1 MFPQSARPGHRRH
14 VPVAAAGFALM
25 AAMVGPLVQPATA
38 GSLPAVRRGPAAA
51 VDSQA
56 AAGLATPS
64 VAWTPCRD
72 GFQCATVRAP
82 LDYDNPGGDKVSL
95 SVIRRPAAVRNERI
109 GSLMVD
115 PGGPGVS
122 GVDFVRELVKYLP
135 PVLRARFDV
144 VGFDPRGVRRS
155 TPVRCFT
162 TAAEANEV
170 RPPFTFPVTPAE
182 EQLQRRYLT
191 RLGVACARHAG
202 AILAHVSTAD
212 AARDMDF
219 LRGALGDQR
228 MSYWGLS
235 YGSMLGQTYANLFP
249 DKVRAMVIDG
259 VIDPRRWVGRGAAG
273 KTVPLGARLRS
284 DVGAQKTLNEFF
296 RLCDQAGPAG
306 CALAGSSA
314 RRYAA
319 LAARLRAH
327 PQEIPGGTVTYALF
341 VSGTLGALHSSH
353 TWPDAATF
361 FADLEK
367 RAKPAVLARDL
378 AILRS
383 RLGLGAAAQEPYPNV
398 LEGKP
403 AVACSDA
410 NNPDTFTAWT
420 TAAARTERQHGYF
433 GRPWTWSWSECLTWP
448 KTAGQDRYVGPW
460 TARTARPVLV
470 VGNYFD
476 PATHYGGAV
485 AASQLLPRSR
495 LLTYAGWGHVAYL
508 AGNFCVDRA
517 VTRYLVTVRTPAAGK
532 VCRPEGSPFGPGEAV
547 SGSGP
552 AALIAA
558 ATLPEAVRRALSRW

>member
-25 AAMVGPLVQPATA
+25 AAMVGPLVPPATA
-38 GSLPAVRRGPAAA
+38 GSLPTVRSGPAAVTDSRA
-51 VDSQA
+51 V
-56 AAGLATPS
+56 AGLATRS
-64 VAWTPCRD
+64 VAWKPCRD

-82 LDYDNPGGDKVSL
+82 LDYDNPGGATVSL
-95 SVIRRPAAVRNERI
+95 SVIRRPAATRSERI
-109 GSLMVD
+109 GSLMVN

-122 GVDFVRELVKYLP
+122 GVDFVRDLVKFLP

-155 TPVRCFT
+155 TPVRCFS
-162 TAAEANEV
+162 TAAEADAV

-182 EQLQRRYLT
+182 EQLQHRYLT
-191 RLGVACARHAG
+191 RLGAACARHAG

-219 LRGALGDQR
+219 LRAALGDR
-228 MSYWGLS
+228 KMSYWGLS

-249 DKVRAMVIDG
+249 DKVRALVIDG
-259 VIDPRRWVGRGAAG
+259 VIDPRTWVGRGAAG
-273 KTVPLGARLRS
+273 KTVPIGARLRS

-306 CALAGSSA
+306 CALAGSSG

-327 PQEIPGGTVTYALF
+327 PQDVPGGTVTYARF
-341 VSGTLGALHSSH
+341 VTVTLGSLYASH
-353 TWPDAATF
+353 TWPDAATLI
-361 FADLEK
+361 ADLER

-378 AILRS
+378 ATLRS
-383 RLGLGAAAQEPYPNV
+383 ELGLAADAQEPYPNV

-403 AVACSDA
+403 AVACSDSR
-410 NNPDTFTAWT
+410 NPDTFTAWT
-420 TAAARTERQHGYF
+420 TTAARTERQHGYF

-470 VGNYFD
+470 VGSYFD
-476 PATHYGGAV
+476 PATRYGGAV

-495 LLTYAGWGHVAYL
+495 LLTYAGWGHGTYL
-508 AGNFCVDRA
+508 AGNFCVDSA

-532 VCRPEGSPFGPGEAV
+532 VCRPEGSPFGPEAAV
-547 SGSGP
+547 SGSG
-552 AALIAA
+552 AAAVIAA
-558 ATLPEAVRRALSRW
+558 ATLPEAVRRALMRG

>member
-1 MFPQSARPGHRRH
+1 MFPQSSRTGHRLH

-25 AAMVGPLVQPATA
+25 AAMAGPLVQPATA
-38 GSLPAVRRGPAAA
+38 GSLPTVQRGPAAVTDSEA
-51 VDSQA
+51 V
-56 AAGLATPS
+56 AGLATRS
-64 VAWTPCRD
+64 VAWQPCRD

-82 LDYDNPGGDKVSL
+82 LDYDNPGGAKVSL
-95 SVIRRPAAVRNERI
+95 SVIRRPAATRSERI
-109 GSLMVD
+109 GSLMVN

-122 GVDFVRELVKYLP
+122 GVDFVRDLVKFLP

-155 TPVRCFT
+155 TPVRCFN
-162 TAAEANEV
+162 TAAEADAV

-182 EQLQRRYLT
+182 EQLQHRYLT
-191 RLGVACARHAG
+191 TLGAACARHAG

-212 AARDMDF
+212 VARDMDF
-219 LRGALGDQR
+219 LRAALGDRR
-228 MSYWGLS
+228 MSYWGIS

-249 DKVRAMVIDG
+249 DKVRALVIDG
-259 VIDPRRWVGRGAAG
+259 VIDPRSWVGRGAAG
-273 KTVPLGARLRS
+273 RTVPIGARLRS

-306 CALAGSSA
+306 CALAGSSG

-319 LAARLRAH
+319 LAARLREH
-327 PQEIPGGTVTYALF
+327 PQDVPGGTVTYARF
-341 VSGTLGALHSSH
+341 VTVTLGFLYASH
-353 TWPDAATF
+353 TWPDAATLI
-361 FADLEK
+361 ADLER

-378 AILRS
+378 STLRS
-383 RLGLGAAAQEPYPNV
+383 ELGVAAEPQEPYPNV

-403 AVACSDA
+403 AAACSDS

-420 TAAARTERQHGYF
+420 RTAARTERQHGYF

-476 PATHYGGAV
+476 PATRYGGAV

-495 LLTYAGWGHVAYL
+495 LLTFAGWGHGTYL
-508 AGNFCVDRA
+508 AGNFCVDSA

-532 VCRPEGSPFGPGEAV
+532 VCRPEGSPFGPEAAV
-547 SGSGP
+547 SASG
-552 AALIAA
+552 AAAVIAA
-558 ATLPEAVRRALSRW
+558 ATLPEAVRRALLRG